1 MDVQIQSELDTTKS
15 KLIEVEKANTN
26 LQILVEE
33 KNKSCQQLESE
44 IRELQVKL
52 DTANSD
58 IVELQEEVI
67 KLKSRS
73 GGFEGGSES
82 GWSDERSKGKK
93 IN

>member
-15 KLIEVEKANTN
+15 KLIEVEKANTK

-58 IVELQEEVI
+58 IVEL
-67 KLKSRS
+67 
-73 GGFEGGSES
+73 
-82 GWSDERSKGKK
+82 
-93 IN
+93 